1 MKNMP
6 RLLLAT
12 LVASTLALSG
22 CAFQLPTAQG
32 TQSAQKTQSA
42 QGKQQSSAAPTPTQS
57 SEPSAGPSSTDG
69 LYGAFGSMNEACV
82 SVSATWLSISLL
94 PLASLAGGNPD
105 DVKKA
110 QDELAKMQ
118 GKVPDELK
126 PHFAKLK
133 AFIDSAGSD
142 YSKYG
147 TGEFEALSK
156 PIEDWVNK
164 NCK

>member
-1 MKNMP
+1 M
-6 RLLLAT
+6 
-12 LVASTLALSG
+12 
-22 CAFQLPTAQG
+22 
-32 TQSAQKTQSA
+32 
-42 QGKQQSSAAPTPTQS
+42 
-57 SEPSAGPSSTDG
+57 
-69 LYGAFGSMNEACV
+69 YGAFGSMNEACV

-105 DVKKA
+105 DIKKA

-126 PHFAKLK
+126 PHFEKLK

>member
-1 MKNMP
+1 MKNTP

-22 CAFQLPTAQG
+22 CAFQMPTAAQS
-32 TQSAQKTQSA
+32 TQSAQS
-42 QGKQQSSAAPTPTQS
+42 KQQSSAAPTPPQS
-57 SEPSAGPSSTDG
+57 SEPSTEPSSSSG

-105 DVKKA
+105 DIKKA

-126 PHFAKLK
+126 PHFEKLK

>member
-1 MKNMP
+1 M
-6 RLLLAT
+6 
-12 LVASTLALSG
+12 
-22 CAFQLPTAQG
+22 PTAQG
-32 TQSAQKTQSA
+32 TQSAQ
-42 QGKQQSSAAPTPTQS
+42 GKQQTSAAPSSAAPSPTQS
-57 SEPSAGPSSTDG
+57 SEPSTEPSSSGG

-82 SVSATWLSISLL
+82 SVSATWLSVSLL
-94 PLASLAGGNPD
+94 PLASMMGGKPED
-105 DVKKA
+105 IKKA

-142 YSKYG
+142 FSKYG
-147 TGEFEALSK
+147 TGEFEQLSK